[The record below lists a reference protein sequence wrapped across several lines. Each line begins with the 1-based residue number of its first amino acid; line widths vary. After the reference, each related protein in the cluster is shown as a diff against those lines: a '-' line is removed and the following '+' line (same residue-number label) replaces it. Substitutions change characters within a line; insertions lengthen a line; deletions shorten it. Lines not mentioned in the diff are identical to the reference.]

1 MRDGLEQGEWRE
13 RRDCRSLFM
22 EMLQPLEG
30 EEEAARE
37 VGGGAGESLA
47 PGAEVALVTEP
58 NLLEKWLSSLA
69 LATSSTVV

>member
-1 MRDGLEQGEWRE
+1 
-13 RRDCRSLFM
+13 M

-30 EEEAARE
+30 EEEAAGE

-47 PGAEVALVTEP
+47 PEAEMALVTEP